1 MLVFVRYMYD
11 KAKINATDRQTISYS
26 YYWVNN
32 FICFLKIWS
41 LLMDCFH
48 FIITYLHLHV
58 YWRKVSF
65 HSNMSILQRIPTKNI
80 KSYALTSS
88 QIKIENI
95 IFLFGFDN
103 IHSIILF
110 TCCIYLFHFII
121 LIIMNYFLQ
130 TNLRLLLFICL
141 HIFV

>member
-41 LLMDCFH
+41 FLMDCFH
-48 FIITYLHLHV
+48 FIITYLHV
-58 YWRKVSF
+58 YWRQVSF

-95 IFLFGFDN
+95 FLFFWDL
-103 IHSIILF
+103 IILF

-121 LIIMNYFLQ
+121 LIIMHYFLQ

-141 HIFV
+141 HIFA

>member
-1 MLVFVRYMYD
+1 MYD

-32 FICFLKIWS
+32 FICFFKNMIVFNGLFFI
-41 LLMDCFH
+41 LL
-48 FIITYLHLHV
+48 LHIYMYIV
-58 YWRKVSF
+58 

-95 IFLFGFDN
+95 IF
-103 IHSIILF
+103 
-110 TCCIYLFHFII
+110 
-121 LIIMNYFLQ
+121 
-130 TNLRLLLFICL
+130 
-141 HIFV
+141 IFFWI